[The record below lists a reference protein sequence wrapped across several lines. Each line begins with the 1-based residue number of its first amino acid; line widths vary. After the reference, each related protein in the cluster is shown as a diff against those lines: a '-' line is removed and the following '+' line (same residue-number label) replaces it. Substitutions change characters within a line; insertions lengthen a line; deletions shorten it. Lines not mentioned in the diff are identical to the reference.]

1 MTRER
6 RIQSGILILAA
17 LLAVDHAACAEGL
30 SGFYIGGSVGVAQ
43 IATDTSAYQNELAG
57 QVEGFGVLE
66 FTSSALEDRKT
77 AWWVNTGYMAWPYVG
92 IDASYL
98 HLGELYYQAFGT
110 FTPAGGASQSVGA
123 TTRLKS
129 QGPALGLLFQLPLL
143 ENFNLNLRVAD
154 YFARTTL
161 TNILSIPSSYTTTVQ
176 TANASSLLLGLGASY
191 TIAGHWSARLDYLR
205 VEHAGDSTT
214 GKYNASY
221 LALGASYNF

>member
-6 RIQSGILILAA
+6 RIQSGILIFTA
-17 LLAVDHAACAEGL
+17 LLAADHAACAEGL
-30 SGFYIGGSVGVAQ
+30 TGLYVGGSVGVAK
-43 IATDTSAYQNELAG
+43 IATDTSAYQNELES
-57 QVEGFGVLE
+57 QVEGFGILE
-66 FTSSALEDRKT
+66 FTSAALEDRKT
-77 AWWVNTGYMAWPYVG
+77 AWWANMGYMAWPYVG

-110 FTPAGGASQSVGA
+110 YTPDGGAAQSVGA

-143 ENFNLNLRVAD
+143 ENFNLNLRIAD

-161 TNILSIPSSYTTTVQ
+161 TNILTLPTSYTPTVQ

-205 VEHAGDSTT
+205 VEHAGDNAT